1 MIKLK
6 VGNQTLVSVDVEPG
20 KKFRKKGKQDEII
33 AKFDD
38 LLHIVKSIGNELE
51 TTMDEISNSLKEFEL
66 SIGFEIN
73 AEGNFL
79 ISKIGVKSQIQGKFT
94 WALDK

>member
-6 VGNQTLVSVDVEPG
+6 VGSQTLVSVDVEPG
-20 KKFRKKGKQDEII
+20 KEIRKKGKQDEII

-38 LLHIVKSIGNELE
+38 LLYIVKAIGNELE
-51 TTMDEISNSLKEFEL
+51 TTIGEISDSLKEFEL

-79 ISKIGVKSQIQGKFT
+79 ISKIGAKSQIQGKFT
-94 WALDK
+94 WALDR